1 MRQANSFFA
10 ALRTSYLKQGQL
22 GRILLP
28 AAFLL
33 VFCCLCSIFLS
44 LLRLRT
50 ISSPQP
56 SPVVATPEGTL
67 LTPTPLFDFDF
78 PTFTPF
84 PTATFFVPTPFPSL
98 TPLPTGSPT
107 PTQVPSTSTP
117 LPTST
122 PPATATVT
130 PTPTNASPV
139 LIVNVD
145 KVAEYAEIQNRT
157 QAPINLRD
165 WRLVSANGG
174 ETCELRGTL
183 EPGEVLRIWARR
195 GDPGF
200 DCRLG
205 REIWNDTETDPA
217 VLYNARGEEI
227 SRYP

>member
-1 MRQANSFFA
+1 
-10 ALRTSYLKQGQL
+10 
-22 GRILLP
+22 
-28 AAFLL
+28 
-33 VFCCLCSIFLS
+33 
-44 LLRLRT
+44 
-50 ISSPQP
+50 
-56 SPVVATPEGTL
+56 
-67 LTPTPLFDFDF
+67 LFDFDF

-98 TPLPTGSPT
+98 TPLPTASPT
-107 PTQVPSTSTP
+107 LTQVPPTSTP

-130 PTPTNASPV
+130 PTPTSASPV

-165 WRLVSANGG
+165 WRLVSSTGG
-174 ETCELRGTL
+174 EACELRGTL
-183 EPGEVLRIWARR
+183 EPDEVLRIWVRR

-205 REIWNDTETDPA
+205 REIWSDNEADPA
-217 VLYNARGEEI
+217 VLYNARGEEV

>member
-10 ALRTSYLKQGQL
+10 ALRRAYLQQGQL

-33 VFCCLCSIFLS
+33 VFCCLCSIFIP
-44 LLRLRT
+44 LLRLQT
-50 ISSPQP
+50 LSSPLP
-56 SPVVATPEGTL
+56 SPVAVTPEGTL

-98 TPLPTGSPT
+98 TPLPTASPT
-107 PTQVPSTSTP
+107 LTQVPPTSTP
-117 LPTST
+117 LPT
-122 PPATATVT
+122 ATVT
-130 PTPTNASPV
+130 ATPTSASPV
-139 LIVNVD
+139 LIVTVD
-145 KVAEYAEIQNRT
+145 KVAEFAEIQNRT

-165 WRLVSANGG
+165 WRLVSSTGG
-174 ETCELRGTL
+174 EACELRGTL
-183 EPGEVLRIWARR
+183 EPNEILRIWVRR

-205 REIWNDTETDPA
+205 REIWSDNEPDTA
-217 VLYNARGEEI
+217 VLYNAQGEEV